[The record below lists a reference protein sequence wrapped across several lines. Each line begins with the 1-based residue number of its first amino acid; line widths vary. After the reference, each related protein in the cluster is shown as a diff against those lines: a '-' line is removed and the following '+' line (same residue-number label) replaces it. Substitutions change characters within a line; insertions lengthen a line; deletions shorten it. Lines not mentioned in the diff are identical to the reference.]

1 MKSKIANSISSV
13 LIISVAI
20 IFAIGSTDE
29 GVPAKTVDTS
39 LNETVTTPTVEFT
52 FTSVEATRTVG
63 GEFLKETAGEGATY
77 IAVTYKYKNI
87 GKKALGMWEKPSL
100 TLHDA
105 EGNEFDSDIGAS
117 VAFASRGED
126 DAKVISDLNPG
137 LTANDSEV
145 WEISEEFFLN
155 GGWYIVAEAGD
166 KIKIQLN

>member
-1 MKSKIANSISSV
+1 MKSKIVNSISSV

-29 GVPAKTVDTS
+29 GVPSKTVDTS

-52 FTSVEATRTVG
+52 FTSIKATPTVG
-63 GEFLKETAGEGATY
+63 AKFLKETAGEGGTY

-87 GKKALGMWEKPSL
+87 GTEAMGMWDKPSL
-100 TLHDA
+100 KLHDA
-105 EGNEFDSDIGAS
+105 EGNAYDSDIGAS
-117 VAFASRGED
+117 ASFASETED

-145 WEISEEFFLN
+145 WEISEEFYQK
-155 GGWYIVAEAGD
+155 GGWYIIAEAGD
-166 KIKIQLN
+166 KIKIQVN